1 MYYNVHGKGAG
12 MRVKAAAYVLV
23 AFFVAAIPAGLWA
36 AEVGSLIQAEG
47 NVEIFRQGK
56 LPAVPAK
63 VGDPLAPGD
72 SIRTKNGARAQVRF
86 IDDTVLTIAPG
97 SLVAIERYLYDGPQG
112 VRQAALN
119 VMRGLVACVVSRL
132 IKAEQPTFLL
142 QTHTAV
148 LGVRGT
154 EWYTLLGA
162 AYTSAFNETGELE
175 VSSLQKEITK
185 KVVLGAG
192 ETSTVALNQPPTDP
206 VRYPDALRRLLQKW
220 LQNGVPDRVIIM
232 SPMELP
238 WLRAPMLGLRAPDM
252 LEEFPEGLF
261 VPPRLPSPTLPSPEP
276 PVTPPVVPPDT
287 PKGGPTGGDLIDV
300 TPGG

>member
-1 MYYNVHGKGAG
+1 
-12 MRVKAAAYVLV
+12 MRIKAAACVLV
-23 AFFVAAIPAGLWA
+23 ALLVAAIPAGLWA

-47 NVEIFRQGK
+47 NVEILRQGK

-63 VGDPLAPGD
+63 IGDRLEPGD

-112 VRQAALN
+112 VRQAVLN
-119 VMRGLVACVVSRL
+119 VMRGLVACVVSRVL
-132 IKAEQPTFLL
+132 KAEQPTFLL

-175 VSSLQKEITK
+175 VGSLQKEISK
-185 KVVLGAG
+185 KVMLGAG

-206 VRYPDALRRLLQKW
+206 VRYPDALRQLLKKW
-220 LQNGVPDRVIIM
+220 LRNGVPERVITM

-238 WLRAPMLGLRAPDM
+238 WLRPAMPGLRAPEM

-261 VPPRLPSPTLPSPEP
+261 VPPRLPSPEIPVAPVTPET
-276 PVTPPVVPPDT
+276 PVTPPNGLP
-287 PKGGPTGGDLIDV
+287 IDV
-300 TPGG
+300 ITPGIE